1 MIDRK
6 TQVELASLPT
16 RQPWSG
22 FTDRELLSLVD
33 VAAREGDL
41 TIQDIHAGRVQLP
54 NPQHPDAIR
63 INRRAELRTRLW
75 FKPRSCNA
83 SRPIPSV
90 ACDCLDV
97 ALDESGD
104 SVTKDEV
111 ERRARELH
119 GANRKRTSAWVKKVG
134 TERGV

>member
-63 INRRAELRTRLW
+63 INRRAELRTRL
-75 FKPRSCNA
+75 
-83 SRPIPSV
+83 
-90 ACDCLDV
+90 
-97 ALDESGD
+97 
-104 SVTKDEV
+104 
-111 ERRARELH
+111 
-119 GANRKRTSAWVKKVG
+119 
-134 TERGV
+134 